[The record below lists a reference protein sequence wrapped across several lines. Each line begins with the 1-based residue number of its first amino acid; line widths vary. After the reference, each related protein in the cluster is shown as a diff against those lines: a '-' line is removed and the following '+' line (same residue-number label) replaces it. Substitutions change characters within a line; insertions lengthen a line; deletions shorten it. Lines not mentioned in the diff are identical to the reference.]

1 MNQLSDIKYNQFI
14 SVDLVIDHIDDGVFS
29 VNQPSSYA
37 SEGDLNGRTANI
49 QITER
54 GKVGT
59 ISGLSINAVWTNF
72 ATGVTDITALELIDA
87 DTSVYRFTYPNHMM
101 TAGRVEVKFQLIYNG
116 KVSLTRPFIITV
128 LPIKGNFTA
137 LIESQQFSALT
148 QALNHVNQYDT
159 EIAKKVD
166 QTEYDIEIASKA
178 DKQDTNNS
186 LASLQQSKADK
197 SFVDSQFASIV
208 SGAPKGTFATLSALQ
223 SSYPNGTEGV
233 FLVLENGHWYYYASG
248 WKDGGVYQATGIA
261 DNSITNEKYKDGSIP
276 PSKTTFLKINPEKNQ
291 FNKDELIEGKYWDDR
306 GVEGISSTV
315 KSTNF
320 ISCHEKTKLFI
331 NIYSY
336 ITFWDENKNF
346 ISGTINANIYNSLA
360 VLDIPPTAYYVKLSI
375 NSSIN
380 TDLSILYIIL
390 SNNYDATIANFENL
404 KTLEY
409 YEPDLVLYDN
419 NIKNLGLMK
428 KDEIV
433 NLSPADYIVLPNKVF
448 TTTKELLS
456 WTNTIM
462 LNKKNVEIKV
472 SYSTGPTDWGK
483 RVYNFDEFDWSKVPA
498 NTTVSVFFSSN
509 NELKYKKD
517 IIVRKKS
524 TNPTT
529 NTINLLCIG
538 DSITNRGLAN
548 SVSNYLGTQYG
559 LMVTSVGTMINNF
572 SQKGEGRE
580 GWKFTNFTGKDWVS
594 QVKTQIIPATGA
606 TNNELSVNPFVKI
619 ATSSDLA
626 NNPNYCYDLNGKS
639 YSEVSTSGTYYIYD
653 FANYLSVQSIA
664 TPDIITIALSTNDI
678 LSGSST
684 YNDDCKNALLFM
696 IKKIREALPTVKIGV
711 VPTFNFGMDKSGNES
726 QLKALKWTKVCIEEI
741 EALAD
746 ENCDVIPTYMSVDRL
761 SAYNTTTVASSE
773 NSNVQEATITDTVH
787 TNSINVHANAIAQ
800 WVVNVL
806 D

>member
-1 MNQLSDIKYNQFI
+1 MTEKHIWENGETITA
-14 SVDLVIDHIDDGVFS
+14 DLLNGM
-29 VNQPSSYA
+29 SSYV
-37 SEGDLNGRTANI
+37 DD
-49 QITER
+49 
-54 GKVGT
+54 KV
-59 ISGLSINAVWTNF
+59 NAIPAGNYVPETFVN
-72 ATGVTDITALELIDA
+72 LDA
-87 DTSVYRFTYPNHMM
+87 IKAKYP
-101 TAGRVEVKFQLIYNG
+101 
-116 KVSLTRPFIITV
+116 
-128 LPIKGNFTA
+128 
-137 LIESQQFSALT
+137 
-148 QALNHVNQYDT
+148 
-159 EIAKKVD
+159 
-166 QTEYDIEIASKA
+166 
-178 DKQDTNNS
+178 
-186 LASLQQSKADK
+186 
-197 SFVDSQFASIV
+197 
-208 SGAPKGTFATLSALQ
+208 SGA
-223 SSYPNGTEGV
+223 NGV
-233 FLVLENGHWYYYASG
+233 MVAADNGHKYIWANST
-248 WKDGGVYQATGIA
+248 WTDAGVYQSAGIA
-261 DNSITNEKYKDGSIP
+261 DNSITNEKYKDGSIT

-291 FNKDELIEGKYWDDR
+291 FNKDELIEGKYWNAS
-306 GVEGISSTV
+306 GVEISSSSV

-346 ISGTINANIYNSLA
+346 ISGIINADTFNA
-360 VLDIPPTAYYVKLSI
+360 TVVKDIPPTAYYVKLSI
-375 NSSIN
+375 NSSVN

-390 SNNYDATIANFENL
+390 SNNYSDTVANLENL

-409 YEPDLVLYDN
+409 YEHDLVLDDN
-419 NIKNLGLMK
+419 NIKNLGLAT

-462 LNKKNVEIKV
+462 LNKKNVEIKL
-472 SYSTGPTDWGK
+472 SYSTGPTEWVK

-509 NELKYKKD
+509 NELKYKKT

-529 NTINLLCIG
+529 NNINLLCIG

-548 SVSNYLGTQYG
+548 GVSNYLGTQYG
-559 LMVTSVGTMINNF
+559 LIETSVGTMINNYH
-572 SQKGEGRE
+572 QNGEGRE
-580 GWKFTNFTGKDWVS
+580 GWKFTNFTGKNWVS
-594 QVKTQIIPATGA
+594 QNGTKIMPATGA

-639 YSEVSTSGTYYIYD
+639 YSEVSTSDAYYIYD

-711 VPTFNFGMDKSGNES
+711 VPTFNFGMDKRGNDL
-726 QLKALKWTKVCIEEI
+726 QLKALNWTKVCIEAI

-746 ENCDVIPTYMSVDRL
+746 VNCDVIATYMSVDRL
-761 SAYNTTTVASSE
+761 SSYNVTTIAS
-773 NSNVQEATITDTVH
+773 NGNTNVQEATISDNVH
-787 TNSINVHANAIAQ
+787 NKSINAHANAIAQ
-800 WVVNVL
+800 WIVNVVN
-806 D
+806 